1 MSAPVR
7 VRFAPSPTGNL
18 HVGGARTALF
28 NWLFARHHGGVFVL
42 RIEDTDLE
50 RSQAAYTQAILDGLK
65 WLGLDWDE
73 GPEVGGAH
81 GPYFQ
86 TQREG
91 LYRAAVERL
100 LAEGKLYHC
109 FCSGETLEAMRKDQ
123 AERKVAIKYDG
134 RCRGLPREEVERRIA
149 AGEKFVLRLR
159 CPDGIS
165 VEWEDIT
172 KGKLTFTSD
181 LLDDLV
187 VVKSDGMPT
196 YNFAVVIDDV
206 GMQITH
212 VIRGEDHIS
221 NTPKQILLYRALEA
235 PVPRFAHIPMI
246 LGKDR
251 ARLSKRHGAT
261 SVIEYEKMGFDPE
274 AFRNYLALLGWSP
287 EDHTREILSREQ
299 LFAEFSLD
307 RVSSHGAIFD
317 LDKLTWM
324 NAEYL
329 KRFTPEVL
337 LARLRPWLAKIPGF
351 PGGYSDAQ
359 LAKMAGLYRER
370 VKTYDEIV
378 ANAGWFFS
386 APQEYD
392 AKGLEKAGKIAG
404 ARDLLGRLIGRFE
417 AQAGFEEG
425 PLEALVRGFAEAE
438 GRKFGDVVHLCR
450 LGLSGRTATPGL
462 FEVMAVLGR
471 DESLARLRRFLTV
484 CPA

>member
-1 MSAPVR
+1 MSSPVR

-28 NWLFARHHGGVFVL
+28 NWLFARHHGGVFIL

-50 RSQAAYTQAILDGLK
+50 RSQEAYTRAILDGLR

-73 GPEVGGAH
+73 GPEVGGPH

-91 LYRAAVERL
+91 LYREAVERL
-100 LAEGKLYHC
+100 LREGKLYHC
-109 FCSGETLEAMRKDQ
+109 FCTAETLETMRQDQ

-134 RCRGLPREEVERRIA
+134 RCRALGRAEVERRIA
-149 AGEKFVLRLR
+149 TGEKFVLRLR
-159 CPDGIS
+159 CPEGES
-165 VEWEDIT
+165 VEWEDLT
-172 KGKLTFTSD
+172 KGRLSFTSD

-196 YNFAVVIDDV
+196 YNFAVVVDDV
-206 GMQITH
+206 GMKITH

-221 NTPKQILLYRALEA
+221 NTPKQILLYRAMEA
-235 PVPRFAHIPMI
+235 PLPRFAHIPMI

-274 AFRNYLALLGWSP
+274 AFRNYLALLGWAP
-287 EDHTREILSREQ
+287 EDHTQELLSREE
-299 LFAEFSLD
+299 LFARFTLD

-324 NAEYL
+324 NAEYI
-329 KRFTPEVL
+329 KRFSPATL
-337 LARLRPWLAKIPGF
+337 LARLRPWLAQIPGF
-351 PGGYSDAQ
+351 PGGFDDAA

-370 VKTYDEIV
+370 VKTYNEILTM
-378 ANAGWFFS
+378 ADWFFIEP
-386 APQEYD
+386 ATFD
-392 AKGLEKAGKIAG
+392 AKGLEKAAKIGG
-404 ARDLLGRLIGRFE
+404 ARALLAKLIDRL
-417 AQAGFEEG
+417 QTAGEFTEG
-425 PLEALVRGFAEAE
+425 PLEGLVRSFAEAE

-471 DESLARLRRFLTV
+471 ERTLARLGRFLTS